1 VDLDER
7 AEQAGSGMKPRRLS
21 GRVQRPRFLLALVS
35 AGVLFVGLIGG
46 GWALREFPK
55 TCSGN
60 PLLISI
66 AAQPDIAPAI
76 MEVASRFNVQ
86 PHEVRGRCVR
96 VAVYEKEPAKV
107 ARFLSGGLFAGG
119 EKLNVDGWVPESSM
133 WVNVARDSVAGA
145 RTVGP
150 EISSVASSPVVLAT
164 SRAVAAEFRRRG
176 IEPSWRMLFPSFATL
191 FGGPRARTPVSVQM
205 LDPSLSGAGIATMIA
220 IRRIIGRGR
229 RAGPLLTSFV
239 RGMQRST
246 WSDNTTMFTYLTGL
260 ARYSRP
266 IVVSTEQAVFV
277 YNDTHRP
284 NPATPLLPKEG
295 SVLMD
300 YPFAVT
306 TTDPVRKEAVEAF
319 RWTLRSR
326 LSQETIQRFGFRTP
340 EGFINRDIAQRYEVN
355 GYTPR
360 LVAAAPRPGQVD
372 EALQAWNRLG
382 LGTNIL
388 VLTDVSRS
396 VGQEIP
402 GAGETRLRLGIR
414 AALLGLQLFPN
425 DTNIGLWQYAAHL
438 GGGKSARPAKPYRE
452 LVPIGPITQ
461 QLNGHSRRAELQR
474 IAPATRPT
482 DQPAD
487 MNDTILAAYRE
498 LKRTWRPDK
507 FNAMLVMASTNDN
520 APGGPSTDALLDS
533 IRKEADPQRPVQIIF
548 VAFGTDIDTAPMERI
563 AQATGGGVYSTRD
576 PDQIIN
582 VFMDSI
588 ARRLCTPDCPNT

>member
-1 VDLDER
+1 MDVGER
-7 AEQAGSGMKPRRLS
+7 AEQAGNGVGPRRLS
-21 GRVQRPRFLLALVS
+21 GRVQRPRLVLVLIS
-35 AGVLFVGLIGG
+35 VGVLLVGFIGG

-55 TCSGN
+55 TCSGS

-107 ARFLSGGLFAGG
+107 ARFLAGGPFAGG
-119 EKLNVDGWVPESSM
+119 EELNVDGWVPESSM

-145 RTVGP
+145 RNVSTEV
-150 EISSVASSPVVLAT
+150 SSIASSPVVLAT
-164 SRAVAAEFRRRG
+164 SRAVATEFRRDD
-176 IEPSWRMLFPSFATL
+176 IEPSWRMLFPKFATL
-191 FGGPRARTPVSVQM
+191 FGGPRAKTPVSVQM
-205 LDPSLSGAGIATMIA
+205 LDPSLSGAGVATMIA
-220 IRRIIGRGR
+220 IRRIIGTGR
-229 RAGPLLTSFV
+229 QSGPLLTSFV

-306 TTDPVRKEAVEAF
+306 TTDQARREAVEAF
-319 RWTLRSR
+319 RWALRSR
-326 LSQETIQRFGFRTP
+326 LSLETIQRFGFRTP
-340 EGFINRDIAQRYEVN
+340 QGLIDREIAQRYEVN

-360 LVAAAPRPGQVD
+360 LVAAAPKPGQVD

-425 DTNIGLWQYAAHL
+425 DTNIGLWQYAERL
-438 GGGKSARPAKPYRE
+438 DGDKPYKQ

-461 QLNGHSRRAELQR
+461 RLGGHSRRAELRR
-474 IAPATRPT
+474 IAQQTRPT
-482 DQPAD
+482 DQPAE

-520 APGGPSTDALLDS
+520 TPGGMSTGALLDA
-533 IRKEADPQRPVQIIF
+533 IREEADLQRPVQIIF
-548 VAFGTDIDTAPMERI
+548 VAFGTDIDTAAMERI

-576 PDQIIN
+576 PNQIIN

-588 ARRLCTPDCPNT
+588 ARRLCTPDCPET

>member
-1 VDLDER
+1 
-7 AEQAGSGMKPRRLS
+7 M
-21 GRVQRPRFLLALVS
+21 QRPRLMLALVS
-35 AGVLFVGLIGG
+35 AAVLLVGLIGG

-55 TCSGN
+55 ACSGR

-86 PHEVRGRCVR
+86 PREVRGRCVR

-107 ARFLSGGLFAGG
+107 ARFLSGGPFAGG

-145 RTVGP
+145 RTVSADVG
-150 EISSVASSPVVLAT
+150 SVASSPVVLAT
-164 SRAVAAEFRRRG
+164 SRAVAAEFRRRH
-176 IEPSWRMLFPSFATL
+176 IEPSWRMLFPSYATL
-191 FGGPRARTPVSVQM
+191 FGGPRTKTPVSVQM

-220 IRRIIGRGR
+220 IRRIVGTGRQS
-229 RAGPLLTSFV
+229 GPLLTSFV

-260 ARYSRP
+260 ARFSRP

-306 TTDPVRKEAVEAF
+306 TTDPVRREAVEAF
-319 RWTLRSR
+319 RSTLRTR
-326 LSQETIQRFGFRTP
+326 LSLETIQRFGFRTP

-388 VLTDVSRS
+388 VLTDVSQA

-402 GAGETRLRLGIR
+402 GLGETRLRLGVR

-425 DTNIGLWQYAAHL
+425 DTNIGLWQYADHL
-438 GGGKSARPAKPYRE
+438 DGTRPYRQ

-461 QLNGHSRRAELQR
+461 QVGGHSRRAELQR
-474 IAPATRPT
+474 IARETRPT
-482 DQPAD
+482 GRSAD
-487 MNDTILAAYRE
+487 MNETILAAYRE
-498 LKRTWRPDK
+498 LKRTWQPDK
-507 FNAMLVMASTNDN
+507 FNAMLVMASTEDN
-520 APGGPSTDALLDS
+520 ASGGLSTDRLLDA
-533 IRKEADPQRPVQIIF
+533 IRKEANPQRPVQVIF
-548 VAFGTDIDTAPMERI
+548 VAFGTDIDTAAMERI

-588 ARRLCTPDCPNT
+588 ARRLCTPDCPKT

>member
-1 VDLDER
+1 LDFGER
-7 AEQAGSGMKPRRLS
+7 AERTTPPRRS
-21 GRVQRPRFLLALVS
+21 GQSQRPRLVLALVS
-35 AGVLFVGLIGG
+35 AGVLLAGLVGG

-55 TCSGN
+55 SCSGS

-66 AAQPDIAPAI
+66 AAQPDVAPAI

-86 PHEVRGRCVR
+86 THEVRGRCVR
-96 VAVYEKEPAKV
+96 VDVYEKEPAKV
-107 ARFLSGGLFAGG
+107 ARFLSGGPFAGA

-133 WVNVARDSVAGA
+133 WVNVARDSVNGA
-145 RTVGP
+145 KLVAP
-150 EISSVASSPVVLAT
+150 DASSIASSPVVLAT
-164 SRAVAAEFRRRG
+164 SRAVAAEFRRRK
-176 IEPSWRMLFPSFATL
+176 IDPSWRMLFPSYASL
-191 FGGPRARTPVSVQM
+191 FGGPKTKTPVSVQM
-205 LDPSLSGAGIATMIA
+205 LDPSLSGSGIATMIA
-220 IRRIIGRGR
+220 IRKIVGTGRES
-229 RAGPLLTSFV
+229 GPLLTSFV
-239 RGMQRST
+239 RGMQRNT

-284 NPATPLLPKEG
+284 NPATPLIPKEG

-300 YPFAVT
+300 YPFVVT
-306 TTDPVRKEAVEAF
+306 TNDSARKEAAESF
-319 RWTLRSR
+319 RWALQTR

-340 EGFINRDIAQRYEVN
+340 QGFINRDIAQRYEVN

-360 LVAAAPRPGQVD
+360 LVASAPQPGQVD

-402 GAGETRLRLGIR
+402 GLGETRLRLGIR

-425 DTNIGLWQYAAHL
+425 DTNIGLWQYADHL
-438 GGGKSARPAKPYRE
+438 GGNRPYKQ

-461 QLNGHSRRAELQR
+461 QVNGHSRRKELQQ

-482 DQPAD
+482 DQDAN

-507 FNAMLVMASTNDN
+507 FNAMLVMASTDDN
-520 APGGPSTDALLDS
+520 ARGGLSTDQLLAA
-533 IRKEADPQRPVQIIF
+533 IRREANPERPVQVIF
-548 VAFGTDIDTAPMERI
+548 VAFGTDVNTGAMERI
-563 AQATGGGVYSTRD
+563 AQATSGGVYSTRD
-576 PDQIIN
+576 PNQIIN

-588 ARRLCTPDCPNT
+588 ARRLCTPNCPKT

>member
-1 VDLDER
+1 VDVGER
-7 AEQAGSGMKPRRLS
+7 AEQATPRRLS
-21 GRVQRPRFLLALVS
+21 GRVQRPRLFFALVS
-35 AGVLFVGLIGG
+35 AGVLLVGFIGG
-46 GWALREFPK
+46 NWALREFPK
-55 TCSGN
+55 ACSGD

-107 ARFLSGGLFAGG
+107 ARFVSGGPFAGG
-119 EKLNVDGWVPESSM
+119 ERLNVDGWVPESSM
-133 WVNVARDSVAGA
+133 WVNVARDSAAGA
-145 RTVGP
+145 RTVST
-150 EISSVASSPVVLAT
+150 EVSSVASSPVVLAT
-164 SRAVAAEFRRRG
+164 SRAVGGGVFRHDTGHRWG
-176 IEPSWRMLFPSFATL
+176 VGFPKFATL
-191 FGGPRARTPVSVQM
+191 FGGPRTKTPVSVQM

-220 IRRIIGRGR
+220 IRRIIGTGR
-229 RAGPLLTSFV
+229 QSGPLLTSFV

-246 WSDNTTMFTYLTGL
+246 WSDNITMFTYLTGL

-306 TTDPVRKEAVEAF
+306 TTDPVRKEAVESF
-319 RWTLRSR
+319 RWALRSR
-326 LSQETIQRFGFRTP
+326 LSLETIQRFGFRTP
-340 EGFINRDIAQRYEVN
+340 QGFINREIAQRYEVN

-360 LVAAAPRPGQVD
+360 LVAAAPRSGQVD

-396 VGQEIP
+396 MGQEIP

-425 DTNIGLWQYAAHL
+425 DTNIGLWQYAENL
-438 GGGKSARPAKPYRE
+438 GGNRPAKPYEE

-461 QLNGHSRRAELQR
+461 QLNGRSRRAELQR
-474 IAPATRPT
+474 IAPAIRPT
-482 DQPAD
+482 DQPVE
-487 MNDTILAAYRE
+487 MNNTILAAFRE

-507 FNAMLVMASTNDN
+507 FNAMLVMASANDN
-520 APGGPSTDALLDS
+520 TPGGPSTAALLDA
-533 IRKEADPQRPVQIIF
+533 IRTEADLQRPVQIIF
-548 VAFGTDIDTAPMERI
+548 VAFGTDIDTSQMERI

-576 PDQIIN
+576 PNQIIN

-588 ARRLCTPDCPNT
+588 ARRLCTPDCPDT

>member
-1 VDLDER
+1 VDVGES
-7 AEQAGSGMKPRRLS
+7 AEQAVPQRRTRHPRLVLVLVS
-21 GRVQRPRFLLALVS
+21 VGVLLA
-35 AGVLFVGLIGG
+35 GLIFG
-46 GWALREFPK
+46 GWALRVFP
-55 TCSGN
+55 TSCSGR

-107 ARFLSGGLFAGG
+107 ARFLSGGVFAGG

-133 WVNVARDSVAGA
+133 WVNVARDSASGA
-145 RTVGP
+145 RTVST
-150 EISSVASSPVVLAT
+150 EVSSIASSPVVLAT
-164 SRAVAAEFRRRG
+164 SRAVAAEFRRRHVD
-176 IEPSWRMLFPSFATL
+176 PSWRMLFPSYATL
-191 FGGPRARTPVSVQM
+191 FGGPRNTTPVSVQM
-205 LDPSLSGAGIATMIA
+205 LDPSLSGSGIATMIA
-220 IRRIIGRGR
+220 IRRIVGTGRQS
-229 RAGPLLTSFV
+229 GPLLTSFV
-239 RGMQRST
+239 RGMQRNT

-277 YNDTHRP
+277 YNDAHRP
-284 NPATPLLPKEG
+284 NPAMPLIPKEG

-326 LSQETIQRFGFRTP
+326 LSLETIQRFGFRTP
-340 EGFINRDIAQRYEVN
+340 EGLINRDIAQRYEVN

-396 VGQEIP
+396 VGQGIP
-402 GAGETRLRLGIR
+402 GARETRLQLGVR
-414 AALLGLQLFPN
+414 AAMLGLQLFPN
-425 DTNIGLWQYAAHL
+425 DTNIGLWQYAQHL
-438 GGGKSARPAKPYRE
+438 DGNKPYKQ

-461 QLNGHSRRAELQR
+461 QINGHSRRAELQR
-474 IAPATRPT
+474 IAPAIRPT
-482 DQPAD
+482 SKSAE

-507 FNAMLVMASTNDN
+507 FNAMLIMASTGDN
-520 APGGPSTDALLDS
+520 APGDRSTAELLDA
-533 IRKEADPQRPVQIIF
+533 IRKEANPERPVQIIF
-548 VAFGTDIDTAPMERI
+548 VAFGTDIDTAPFERI
-563 AQATGGGVYSTRD
+563 AQATGGGVYATRD
-576 PDQIIN
+576 PNQIIN

-588 ARRLCTPDCPNT
+588 ARRLCTPDCPTT